1 MKKTICMLLF
11 LFIVVAGFAQQ
22 SDLLSK
28 REKDAIT
35 YMREE
40 EKMARDVYDSMFNKW
55 KVNPFGN
62 IRKSE
67 QVHMNRMEQL
77 INTYQLQ
84 DPVKANGDRPGIFT
98 DALMKQYYQELIV
111 LGSKTFTDALRAGGK
126 IEELDIH
133 DLDQRI
139 NETRQQDIIVAYE
152 FLRNA
157 SYNHLRAFV
166 RRLKMDGII
175 YEPEILS
182 KQSFDTIIAGANG
195 SMTNH

>member
-1 MKKTICMLLF
+1 MLLF

-35 YMREE
+35 YIREE